1 MLVAR
6 INGAEADRAY
16 DAWGCNCGPGAI
28 AAIMNMRLDALRP
41 LLGDFERKRYTNP
54 TLMWEILDRC
64 GRPWRK
70 VGKRWPTFGLAR
82 IQWEGP
88 WTLPGVNPKAA
99 YRHTHWVASWIHAE
113 HGHGIFDINMTSNG
127 SGWGSFAD
135 WERDIVPAIATSIPR
150 ASGKWHITHG
160 VEVDPFR
167 PGDHDPL

>member
-1 MLVAR
+1 MLVAL
-6 INGAEADRAY
+6 INGAEADLAY

-28 AAIMNMRLDALRP
+28 AAIMNMRLDKVRP

-88 WTLPGVNPKAA
+88 WTAPGVNPKAA
-99 YRHTHWVASWIHAE
+99 YRHTHWVASWIHPE
-113 HGHGIFDINMTSNG
+113 RGHGIFDINMTGNG

-135 WERDIVPAIATSIPR
+135 WERDIVPAIAASIPR

-160 VEVDPFR
+160 VEVDPYR
-167 PGDHDPL
+167 PGDSDPL